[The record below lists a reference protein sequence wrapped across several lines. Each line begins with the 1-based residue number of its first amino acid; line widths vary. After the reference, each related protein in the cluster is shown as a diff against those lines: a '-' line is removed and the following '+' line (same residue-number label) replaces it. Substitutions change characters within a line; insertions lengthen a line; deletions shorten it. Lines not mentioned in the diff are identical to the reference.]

1 MSAVRELVIPGQAAF
16 APREGT
22 VPPFAR
28 VRAFAGKAFLTVT
41 DQALFSGAN
50 FAVNVLLARWLSTE
64 GYGAYSLAYAVFL
77 LALSAYMAVIIEP
90 MVIFG
95 AGRYDGA
102 LAPYL
107 KTLLRMHG
115 AAIVPI
121 SLLLAAA
128 GLVLARFFSAEAGR
142 ALLGVAAGGGMILLY
157 WLVRRVFYVVAD
169 PKRSVLGSALYFV
182 ALTGSV
188 VILKAAGLL
197 SALSTLIGMGV
208 ASLVTSALLLT
219 VFFHSTRTD
228 SPGPS
233 FREAVRE
240 HWRYGRWALA
250 SAALAW
256 FPGQIYYAILPAWL
270 GLGGAAALRV
280 LTNFAM
286 PVLQSISALSLL
298 LLPALVR
305 DQRKGGRAAMN
316 RTIAFYL
323 AVFSAGCLAYMLV
336 LWIFRDQ
343 AFQIVYGGRYSEYR
357 GLPFALAAL
366 LPVSACFST
375 VLSNALRAIERP
387 DRVFQAYVGSAIVAA
402 IVGIP
407 LAMRFGVAG
416 ALAGLQISGAALVAV
431 LWCFWRSA
439 GPRVKGAEA

>member
-1 MSAVRELVIPGQAAF
+1 MPEVRELAIAEQPQF
-16 APREGT
+16 APRWSFA
-22 VPPFAR
+22 PAFAR
-28 VRAFAGKAFLTVT
+28 VRAFAGKAFFTVT

-50 FAVNVLLARWLSTE
+50 FAVNVLLARWLTAES
-64 GYGAYSLAYAVFL
+64 YGAYSLAYAVFL
-77 LALSAYMAVIIEP
+77 LALNAYMAVIIEP

-102 LAPYL
+102 LASYL
-107 KTLLRMHG
+107 KTLLSMHT
-115 AAIVPI
+115 ASIVPI
-121 SLLLAAA
+121 SFLLAAS
-128 GLVLARFFSAEAGR
+128 GLVLARSSSLEAGR
-142 ALLGVAAGGGMILLY
+142 ALIGLAAGGGMILLY

-169 PKRSVLGSALYFV
+169 PKRSVIGSALYFA

-188 VILKAAGLL
+188 GILRAAGLL
-197 SALSTLIGMGV
+197 SPFSTLLGMGI
-208 ASLVTSALLLT
+208 ASLITSLLLLS
-219 VFFHSTRTD
+219 VFFRSVRAD
-228 SPGPS
+228 LPGPS
-233 FREAVRE
+233 FRDAARE

-256 FPGQIYYAILPAWL
+256 FPTQIYYAILPAWL
-270 GLGGAAALRV
+270 GLGGSAALRV

-305 DQRKGGRAAMN
+305 DQRKGGRPAMN

-323 AVFSAGCLAYMLV
+323 AVFSAGCLLYMLV
-336 LWIFRDQ
+336 LWFFRDQ
-343 AFQIVYGGRYSEYR
+343 AFQIVYGGRYAEYR

-366 LPVSACFST
+366 LPVSACITT

-387 DRVFQAYVGSAIVAA
+387 DRVFHAYIASAAVAA
-402 IVGIP
+402 VVGIP

-416 ALAGLQISGAALVAV
+416 ALAGLHISSAALVLV
-431 LWCFWRSA
+431 LWFFWKSQDRDANGESA
-439 GPRVKGAEA
+439 